1 MRCGHL
7 FTFISHWT
15 EPGGGATI
23 PSMRDFLKKYLL
35 WPWQLYVWF
44 IYLPLVAIWTMIM
57 ATIVIFTAIFISKEK
72 ASKYPSAVW
81 AKVCTWLTPALVRVK
96 GREHLAEGQAYV
108 VVSNHQSQYD
118 ILLLY
123 GWIGL
128 SVKWIMKKEIRKI
141 PAIGIANEKIGNIF
155 IDRSN
160 PAAAQKT
167 INNAIA
173 ELKDGVGILFFP
185 EGTRSKDGNL
195 LPFKKGAFRIAIEQ
209 QLPILPVT
217 VRGTR
222 GILPSGSFT
231 PFPGRMSLRL
241 HPPIPVAGLKLENKE
256 DLPALMEES
265 RRVIESGFGLD

>member
-1 MRCGHL
+1 
-7 FTFISHWT
+7 
-15 EPGGGATI
+15 
-23 PSMRDFLKKYLL
+23 
-35 WPWQLYVWF
+35 
-44 IYLPLVAIWTMIM
+44 M
-57 ATIVIFTAIFISKEK
+57 ATIVILTATFISKEK
-72 ASKYPSAVW
+72 ASRYPSAVW
-81 AKVCTWLTPALVRVK
+81 AKVCAWLTPALVSVK
-96 GREHLAEGQAYV
+96 GREHLADGQAYV

-141 PAIGIANEKIGNIF
+141 PAIGLANEKIGNIF

-160 PAAAQKT
+160 PGAAQKT
-167 INNAIA
+167 INNAIS
-173 ELKDGVGILFFP
+173 ELNDGVGILFFP
-185 EGTRSKDGNL
+185 EGTRSKDGEM

-231 PFPGRMSLRL
+231 PFPGKMTLTL
-241 HPPIPVAGLKLENKE
+241 HPPIPVSGLSLDNAI

-265 RRVIESGFGLD
+265 RQVIASGFGHD